1 MMSSSS
7 QINALSVS
15 LMSRMVLP
23 SMEARGRGAVLNLG
37 SAAMVNPLPLLAA
50 YAASKAYVS
59 YLTEALVSEKSNFM
73 HFSVEFKIE
82 I

>member
-1 MMSSSS
+1 
-7 QINALSVS
+7 
-15 LMSRMVLP
+15 MSRMVLP

-59 YLTEALVSEKSNFM
+59 YLTEALVREKSNFM
-73 HFSVEFKIE
+73 QLSVEFQI
-82 I
+82 

>member
-1 MMSSSS
+1 
-7 QINALSVS
+7 
-15 LMSRMVLP
+15 MSRMVLP

-59 YLTEALVSEKSNFM
+59 YLTEALVSEKPNI
-73 HFSVEFKIE
+73 VQLIRIE
-82 I
+82 N